1 MNSTQ
6 LSILYVLVAGFFF
19 SVTDISVKYFTTLM
33 PLHEVVFFRSII
45 ALIFT
50 LSILLPFDGGWSSLR
65 ASRPSLHILRGF
77 CLVIANLTFFS
88 GLAVIPLA
96 ESTAIFFVAPLMIT
110 FISVIFLRE
119 DVGYRRW
126 FALIIGLIGVLL
138 IIKPGTIKFEWV
150 VFLPL
155 AAALAY
161 AFNNVLARKMGLS
174 EKAITMAF
182 YVHVTFIIVCS
193 SMGIAFGKGQFSGS
207 ENLAWE
213 FIFRPWKIPDK
224 EMIYIIFAA
233 GLGSAFGGYFI
244 SQAYRLS
251 SASIVAP
258 FEYCTLVLAVFWGFT
273 LWGELPDSYAFFGI
287 MLIISSGVFIAIRE
301 IKKDRSPSISKILGK
316 Q

>member
-1 MNSTQ
+1 MDRTQ

-65 ASRPSLHILRGF
+65 TRRPSLHILRGS

-126 FALIIGLIGVLL
+126 SALIIGLIGVLL

-150 VFLPL
+150 SFYLWPLRLPML
-155 AAALAY
+155 L
-161 AFNNVLARKMGLS
+161 
-174 EKAITMAF
+174 
-182 YVHVTFIIVCS
+182 
-193 SMGIAFGKGQFSGS
+193 
-207 ENLAWE
+207 
-213 FIFRPWKIPDK
+213 
-224 EMIYIIFAA
+224 
-233 GLGSAFGGYFI
+233 
-244 SQAYRLS
+244 
-251 SASIVAP
+251 
-258 FEYCTLVLAVFWGFT
+258 
-273 LWGELPDSYAFFGI
+273 I
-287 MLIISSGVFIAIRE
+287 MS
-301 IKKDRSPSISKILGK
+301 
-316 Q
+316 